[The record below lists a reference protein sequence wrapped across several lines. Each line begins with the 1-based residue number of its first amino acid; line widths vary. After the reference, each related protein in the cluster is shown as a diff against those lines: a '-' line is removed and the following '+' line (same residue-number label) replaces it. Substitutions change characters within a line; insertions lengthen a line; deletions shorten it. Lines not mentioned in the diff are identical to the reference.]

1 MCRFVSTPGRTVR
14 QRLSLFYTPSSSSDA
29 LYWVDGFFFKF
40 ILLFSS
46 ASRLTN
52 NTGVST
58 SCEWWVERGGVGTT
72 LFMCSPKEED
82 KEVHP
87 ERTKKGHY
95 EWNARLVWNER
106 RKKGIVVSVLFRNA
120 PHYIRSSRPS
130 MMWTEQRWWPPA
142 RDAIVN
148 DPRPLHPMWSFYLN
162 AKLKSCCCFSV
173 FRVCIFF
180 SSSYIRK
187 CFPFFNRRPWEG
199 P

>member
-1 MCRFVSTPGRTVR
+1 MNCVQICVHSRSNRPPKVKS
-14 QRLSLFYTPSSSSDA
+14 FYTPS
-29 LYWVDGFFFKF
+29 LYARRTILGRRLFFFKF

-106 RKKGIVVSVLFRNA
+106 RKRKKHCCVCFISQCSTLYTYVVDHRWCG
-120 PHYIRSSRPS
+120 RSS
-130 MMWTEQRWWPPA
+130 A
-142 RDAIVN
+142 DG
-148 DPRPLHPMWSFYLN
+148 RPLETQLWM
-162 AKLKSCCCFSV
+162 
-173 FRVCIFF
+173 
-180 SSSYIRK
+180 IRALFTL
-187 CFPFFNRRPWEG
+187 CG
-199 P
+199 PSI

>member
-1 MCRFVSTPGRTVR
+1 MNCVQICVHSRSNRPPKVKSLLYAQFVVWHAILGRRF
-14 QRLSLFYTPSSSSDA
+14 
-29 LYWVDGFFFKF
+29 FFFKF

-130 MMWTEQRWWPPA
+130 MRWTEQRWWPPA

-148 DPRPLHPMWSFYLN
+148 DPRPLHPMWSFY
-162 AKLKSCCCFSV
+162 
-173 FRVCIFF
+173 
-180 SSSYIRK
+180 
-187 CFPFFNRRPWEG
+187 
-199 P
+199 